1 MAGDAAALRELQR
14 AAIERLNA
22 WRTVRAPLRRILKN
36 EDVGCVQSEQR
47 VYSLQDAFRSVAI
60 PHRRRTDPFSL
71 GANSPPDPQDPRY
84 MDWSCPNAVGT
95 SLKQVAISQCD
106 VGDPFCYEQR
116 PARAAFKPRGPAH
129 ARLLVRPC
137 GLRPVLA
144 GTGGLRRSVVF
155 CFAEASRADL
165 FRERFPASGST
176 RKSAGAAQLGT
187 GGSCAKVA
195 LRSGA
200 SANECLSVP
209 QPQLAE
215 SRQLGTD
222 ALCHVWTAP
231 SWQGKTSRR
240 RLGRC
245 SHVFGLLTRFT

>member
-1 MAGDAAALRELQR
+1 METKVVRSIPAPAPAAKANDNTAVMQKAKSQSMIPLP
-14 AAIERLNA
+14 RLF
-22 WRTVRAPLRRILKN
+22 RF
-36 EDVGCVQSEQR
+36 G
-47 VYSLQDAFRSVAI
+47 RSVRIVSCRLKSSRGSRAGMRFSI
-60 PHRRRTDPFSL
+60 PRD
-71 GANSPPDPQDPRY
+71 A
-84 MDWSCPNAVGT
+84 
-95 SLKQVAISQCD
+95 
-106 VGDPFCYEQR
+106 GDPFCYEQR
-116 PARAAFKPRGPAH
+116 HTRAAFKPRGPAH

-215 SRQLGTD
+215 SRRSTNE
-222 ALCHVWTAP
+222 AMCHVWTAP

>member
-1 MAGDAAALRELQR
+1 MWIPKGGKAPCVFSIPRDA
-14 AAIERLNA
+14 
-22 WRTVRAPLRRILKN
+22 
-36 EDVGCVQSEQR
+36 
-47 VYSLQDAFRSVAI
+47 
-60 PHRRRTDPFSL
+60 
-71 GANSPPDPQDPRY
+71 
-84 MDWSCPNAVGT
+84 
-95 SLKQVAISQCD
+95 
-106 VGDPFCYEQR
+106 GDPFCYEQR
-116 PARAAFKPRGPAH
+116 HTRAAFKPRGPAH

-165 FRERFPASGST
+165 FRERFPASGPT

-215 SRQLGTD
+215 SRQLTTD
-222 ALCHVWTAP
+222 ALCQLRTHAVQCSAMQLKLGCSYLWLHSSACFN
-231 SWQGKTSRR
+231 TSINT
-240 RLGRC
+240 GA
-245 SHVFGLLTRFT
+245 